1 MKTGPEH
8 GVVFSKTATFAR
20 GSREL
25 SAECFVDWALFVKTL
40 WIKQDL
46 KKSMTA
52 SFARHCTFF
61 ACHYMS
67 YFLHDVARHYM
78 SYIFAWH
85 CTSLHVI
92 FFAWRC
98 TSLHVIYFYMSLHII
113 VCSGYPIFFHVTP
126 SLHSIASRDMTL
138 WIFSYCIIA
147 SDCMSTVFASDCTS
161 TVFASDC
168 KATTLDDSNLSFLH
182 TSFLID
188 FQIFVDY
195 CHQSNLS

>member
-1 MKTGPEH
+1 MSPIFFHFEI
-8 GVVFSKTATFAR
+8 
-20 GSREL
+20 E
-25 SAECFVDWALFVKTL
+25 
-40 WIKQDL
+40 QDF

-67 YFLHDVARHYM
+67 Y
-78 SYIFAWH
+78 IFAWH

-92 FFAWRC
+92 FFAWCC
-98 TSLHVIYFYMSLHII
+98 TSLDVIYFCMSLHII

-126 SLHSIASRDMTL
+126 SLHSIASHDMTL
-138 WIFSYCIIA
+138 WIFSCCIIAWNEGWFQNLLQYYIERALTEQYDFA

-168 KATTLDDSNLSFLH
+168 KSTTLDDSNLSYLH
-182 TSFLID
+182 TSILID
-188 FQIFVDY
+188 FQTFVD
-195 CHQSNLS
+195 SSPSSK

>member
-1 MKTGPEH
+1 MK
-8 GVVFSKTATFAR
+8 K
-20 GSREL
+20 
-25 SAECFVDWALFVKTL
+25 
-40 WIKQDL
+40 KQDL

-67 YFLHDVARHYM
+67 F
-78 SYIFAWH
+78 IFAWY
-85 CTSLHVI
+85 CMSLHVT

-98 TSLHVIYFYMSLHII
+98 TSLHVIYFCMSLHII

-126 SLHSIASRDMTL
+126 SLHSIASHDMTL

-168 KATTLDDSNLSFLH
+168 KSTVFACFCKSLQVNILLHVFACNCTSLHVIARNCMSLYVRKDLQDHQNNALDSNLSHL
-182 TSFLID
+182 
-188 FQIFVDY
+188 
-195 CHQSNLS
+195 